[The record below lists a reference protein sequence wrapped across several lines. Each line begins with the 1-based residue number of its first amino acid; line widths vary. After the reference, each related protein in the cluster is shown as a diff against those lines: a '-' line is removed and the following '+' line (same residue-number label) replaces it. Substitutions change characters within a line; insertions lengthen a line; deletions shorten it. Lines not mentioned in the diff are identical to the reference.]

1 MSSIKTSRLKHFAK
15 GVKKLTK
22 TEIVQAFSAALE
34 AHDFEKA
41 ASYLSDDFVLSGP
54 IPQPLGKQEFIAVQ
68 SAFENA
74 FEDWSFNSH
83 DEVEQG
89 DKVIAAVQITGTHTR
104 DLVLPMP
111 GMPAIPASHKKVSL
125 PEEHLEFTFEGD
137 KIASL
142 ASDNVPGG
150 GVPGVLQQIGV
161 PLPPM

>member
-1 MSSIKTSRLKHFAK
+1 MTKIETIK
-15 GVKKLTK
+15 
-22 TEIVQAFSAALE
+22 AFSAALE
-34 AHDFEKA
+34 ARDFEKA
-41 ASYLSDDFVLSGP
+41 ASYLADDFVFSGP
-54 IPQPLGKQEFIAVQ
+54 VPQPIGKQEFIAVQ

-89 DKVIAAVQITGTHTR
+89 EKAVAAVQITGTHTR

-111 GMPAIPASHKKVSL
+111 GMPTIPATHKRVSL
-125 PEEHLEFTFEGD
+125 PEEHLEFTFKGD

-142 ASDNVPGG
+142 TSDNVPGG